1 MKLFWIIIVSTW
13 GFNCSPLPAPKPI
26 PPTTIITPDTFAQYR
41 ADCSDVSISEQQEQA
56 TLSVQHCCDGYS
68 PIDACMVAVADSL
81 TRDVIICSLVSLNMA
96 WQHDIAMKTATSQVQ
111 AAAGRAN
118 KWIFDHQIG
127 VRR

>member
-1 MKLFWIIIVSTW
+1 MRNFWLLIIVWVFS
-13 GFNCSPLPAPKPI
+13 CAPLPTPGPI
-26 PPTTIITPDTFAQYR
+26 PPATVITPDIFAQYR
-41 ADCSDVSISEQQEQA
+41 ADCSDVSISEQQGQA

-68 PIDACMVAVADSL
+68 PIDACMVAAADSL
-81 TRDVIICSLVSLNMA
+81 TRDVIVCSLVNLNMT